1 MAIKKREEEGLP
13 EYFATFADMMTL
25 LMTFFVLL
33 FSMSTLDPLKMAD
46 MAAAMQDSATGA
58 RAARV
63 PIKTQSEIR
72 DEVNEA
78 IEQTE
83 MNEFAEVTHSPK
95 GTSITIDS
103 RFAFESGSADLKAVI
118 YPFLNS
124 IIPIMMD
131 QGNKFPIAVEGH
143 TDNLAPMG
151 EIAARYPTNWELSAA
166 RAASVVTYCIER
178 GVPGGKLRA
187 VGFAEWIPAGTSWM
201 ETRTGT
207 GVPEE
212 NVRAQNSTEELR
224 LMNRRVEITFLA
236 VG

>member
-1 MAIKKREEEGLP
+1 MAIKKRVDEGLP

-33 FSMSTLDPLKMAD
+33 FSMATLDPVKMAD

-58 RAARV
+58 RAERV

-72 DEVNEA
+72 DEVQEA
-78 IEQTE
+78 IEQTQMQE
-83 MNEFAEVTHSPK
+83 YAEVTHSPK

-103 RFAFESGSADLKAVI
+103 RFAFAVGSAELMPAI

-131 QGNKFPIAVEGH
+131 QGNRFPIAVEGH
-143 TDNLAPMG
+143 TDNLPTVG

-166 RAASVVTYCIER
+166 RAASVVRYCIER

-187 VGFAEWIPAGTSWM
+187 VGFAEWIPAGTSWF
-201 ETRTGT
+201 ESRA
-207 GVPEE
+207 GVITEE
-212 NVRAQNSTEELR
+212 YVRAGNSTEELR
-224 LMNRRVEITFLA
+224 TANRRVEITFLQ